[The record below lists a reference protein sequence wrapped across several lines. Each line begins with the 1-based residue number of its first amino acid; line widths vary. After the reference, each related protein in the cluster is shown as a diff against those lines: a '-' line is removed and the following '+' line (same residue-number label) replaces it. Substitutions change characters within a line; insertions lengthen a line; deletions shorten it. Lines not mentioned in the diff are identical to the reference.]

1 MPARQGAARNLSM
14 ARTAKKPLPSGI
26 DPDSPSD
33 PVEIVS
39 SDERWSQ
46 CTLKDGSIIR
56 LRPVV
61 VEVRRARNKFNPDGE
76 PIYLLK
82 TALITDTK
90 SPPRLRKKTTT
101 TAKRPRKKA
110 AKRTVRKKA

>member
-1 MPARQGAARNLSM
+1 M
-14 ARTAKKPLPSGI
+14 ARSAKKSLPSGI
-26 DPDSPSD
+26 DPNAPSD
-33 PVEIVS
+33 PVDIAS
-39 SDERWSQ
+39 SDERWSE

-90 SPPRLRKKTTT
+90 SPPRLRKKTTAAAKRPQKK
-101 TAKRPRKKA
+101 TAKRARKQ
-110 AKRTVRKKA
+110 TS